1 MYIKQVKIDSF
12 KSYGQQ
18 AFKGELSPKL
28 NVVVGPNGFGKSN
41 FLNGTFWPQTQKCSD
56 HVCA

>member
-18 AFKGELSPKL
+18 SIKGELSPQL
-28 NVVVGPNGFGKSN
+28 NVIVGPNGFGKSN
-41 FLNGTFWPQTQKCSD
+41 LLNGTLIT
-56 HVCA
+56 HGL